1 MTKTLL
7 LGTILLVALL
17 GGEAAAIREDTDQFI
32 AGVVRADGTLVPFAQ
47 YSNGGWN
54 NPWPGPRQPP
64 ASIYDEERQEVV
76 PHSLGDLPEPWFK
89 QCGKI
94 PKKWYFRTSPDST
107 RVLKASE
114 VLKVENHSQTNW
126 ALMTD
131 LPKQNGDDTHHRN
144 IGVALSANLKVEP
157 VMQIQTASRDGV
169 EILSFVR
176 KVFEKAGNADL
187 KTLYRSSS
195 RQNGAYLY
203 YFEAETQRKKAPGS
217 FDEGCN
223 DVSLF
228 HGWISADEKGGMGLL
243 DSRVFLTDCD
253 RKGPSSTTPLGI
265 MKLKDTTYLFASEHG
280 WEDESYLILGLDNF
294 GLYKVLETFGG

>member
-7 LGTILLVALL
+7 LGMMLVVALV
-17 GGEAAAIREDTDQFI
+17 GGEVAATRDDADRFMVGIL
-32 AGVVRADGTLVPFAQ
+32 RADGTLVPFAQ
-47 YSNGGWN
+47 YSNGGWT

-64 ASIYDEERQEVV
+64 ASIYTEEPQEVV

-94 PKKWYFRTSPDST
+94 PQKWYFRTSAQTSQM
-107 RVLKASE
+107 LKASE

-126 ALMTD
+126 ALMTN

-157 VMQIQTASRDGV
+157 VMQIQTDSREAV

-176 KVFEKAGNADL
+176 QAFDDAGKAEL
-187 KTLYRSSS
+187 KTLFRSSL
-195 RQNGAYLY
+195 RLNGEYLY
-203 YFEAETQRKKAPGS
+203 YFEAEKQQKRPPGS
-217 FDEGCN
+217 PDEGCN

-253 RKGPSSTTPLGI
+253 MKGPSSTTPLGI

-280 WEDESYLILGLDNF
+280 WEDESYLILGLDNS